1 MGEGGMNEAILTGV
15 NALGLLIVGSL
26 LGFADRKNFRPL
38 WLVAAAALFA
48 VNDAALL
55 KLYGLVPDVIGGD
68 WNWLGKAMALIVTLA
83 VASHPAFGW
92 KRSGLTLRQNKEG
105 LPSALIVS
113 AALVALFTWLALSS
127 DDGSATTEAMAFQLT
142 MPGLEEE
149 PFFRGVFLLAL
160 NEALR
165 GRIRALGI
173 EWGWGAFLSS
183 TMFGLAH
190 AFGFDGDAFSFDLM
204 TFLMTGVPALILVWL
219 RERTGS
225 LLLPILL
232 HNFGNSIGLFV

>member
-1 MGEGGMNEAILTGV
+1 MDELVLTGV
-15 NALGLLIVGSL
+15 NALGLLIVGGL
-26 LGFADRKNFRPL
+26 LGLADRRNFRPM
-38 WLVAAAALFA
+38 WLLVAAALFA

-55 KLYGLVPDVIGGD
+55 NFYGLLPSFIGED
-68 WNWLGKAMALIVTLA
+68 WNWVGKGAALIITLA
-83 VASHPAFGW
+83 IAGHPAFGW
-92 KRSGLTLRQNKEG
+92 KRSGLTLAQDLKG
-105 LPSALIVS
+105 LTPALIVS
-113 AALVALFTWLALSS
+113 VLLIALFTYFALTS
-127 DDGSATTEAMAFQLT
+127 DDGPATNETMAFQLT

-149 PFFRGVFLLAL
+149 PFFRGIFLLAL

-165 GRIRALGI
+165 GRVRALGI

-183 TMFGLAH
+183 AMFGMAH
-190 AFGFDGDAFSFDLM
+190 AFGFEDGAFSFDLM

>member
-1 MGEGGMNEAILTGV
+1 MEELILTGV
-15 NALGLLIVGSL
+15 IALGLLAIGAL
-26 LGFADRKNFRPL
+26 LGFIDRKNFRPW
-38 WLVAAAALFA
+38 WLVVAVLLFA
-48 VNDAALL
+48 LNDAALL
-55 KLYGLVPDVIGGD
+55 RFYGLLPDFIGGD
-68 WNWLGKAMALIVTLA
+68 WNWLGKGIALVITLA

-92 KRSGLTLRQNKEG
+92 KRSGLTHAQDRRG

-113 AALVALFTWLALSS
+113 VMLVALFTWLAMTG
-127 DDGSATTEAMAFQLT
+127 DNEAATSEATAFQLT

-149 PFFRGVFLLAL
+149 PFYRGVFLLAL

-165 GRIRALGI
+165 GRTRALGI
-173 EWGWGAFLSS
+173 EWGWGVLLSS
-183 TMFGLAH
+183 AMFGLAH
-190 AFGFDGDAFSFDLM
+190 AFGFEDGAFSFDLM

-232 HNFGNSIGLFV
+232 HNFGNAIGHFV

>member
-1 MGEGGMNEAILTGV
+1 MNEVLLTAV
-15 NALGLLIVGSL
+15 NAFGLLVVGGL
-26 LGFADRKNFRPL
+26 LGFADRRNFRPL
-38 WLVAAAALFA
+38 WLLVAAAIFA

-55 KLYGLVPDVIGGD
+55 NFYGLLPNFEGSD
-68 WNWLGKAMALIVTLA
+68 WNWVGKGAALIITLA
-83 VASHPAFGW
+83 IASHPAFGW
-92 KRSGLTLRQNKEG
+92 KRSGLTLAQNRKG

-113 AALVALFTWLALSS
+113 ALLIALFTYFALTS
-127 DDGSATTEAMAFQLT
+127 DDGPATTEAMAFQLT

-149 PFFRGVFLLAL
+149 PFFRGIFLLAL

-165 GRIRALGI
+165 GRVRALGI

-183 TMFGLAH
+183 AMFGMAH
-190 AFGFDGDAFSFDLM
+190 AFGFEDGVFSFDLM